1 MVTVKSV
8 PEGVQ
13 AVFPMLVCRSPE
25 AEMNFCAAAFPR
37 RISSGATGRR
47 EFSIHLAMSGP
58 LHRALKKRQRSSGP
72 IAGQTVAKHAI
83 E

>member
-25 AEMNFCAAAFPR
+25 AEMNFCAAAF
-37 RISSGATGRR
+37 G
-47 EFSIHLAMSGP
+47 
-58 LHRALKKRQRSSGP
+58 
-72 IAGQTVAKHAI
+72 AI
-83 E
+83 EEVRRPGSVLGGTDREDSRSMWPCVDRCITH